1 MVLKLSEAVAL
12 NFYSNM
18 NIKVFAPKLL
28 FKESDGKLILTES
41 EPA

>member
-41 EPA
+41 ESA